1 MKLYTFKVFIKSCDG
16 EYYYEKFARTS
27 KKEITKQRNSTIK
40 KMKSQYKDYDSHK
53 GFNSLADDFDFD
65 REDNILDVYEIE
77 TFDIPINKQGI
88 LRAWRI
94 GYLNM
99 E

>member
-1 MKLYTFKVFIKSCDG
+1 MKLYTFEVFIKSCDG
-16 EYYYEKFARTS
+16 EYDFQKVARTS
-27 KKEITKQRNSTIK
+27 KKEITKERNRTIK
-40 KMKSQYKDYDSHK
+40 KMKSQYKNYDSNN
-53 GFNSLADDFDFD
+53 GFNSLADDFDWE
-65 REDNILDVYEIE
+65 REDNILKVYEIK

-88 LRAWRI
+88 LRAWKI